1 MKHFLLLALLLT
13 AGIGFSQNLE
23 KDTIQ
28 LPEVRIS
35 NTPPEKAKVVKTK
48 FSSLC
53 VNSDALFYD
62 EMVTLVTSLPKNGY
76 ISSVT
81 FSFNETPRNGLYG
94 YKDTDLLLVFY
105 EVDASGK
112 PGAAI
117 GVPVPFTL
125 KADFSGKMEI
135 LVPYGDAKNPGKFF
149 AGLRRVIPRTKN
161 TGIDFEVD
169 TLCAKRNK
177 IVMYKRRE
185 NANGWLTDPY
195 SHHPFKMTIKEIVPP
210 AK

>member
-1 MKHFLLLALLLT
+1 MKRLLLLALLLT

-28 LPEVRIS
+28 LPEVRIN
-35 NTPPEKAKVVKTK
+35 NTPPEKAKVVKTR

-62 EMVTLVTSLPKNGY
+62 EMVTLVTSLPKDGY

-81 FSFNETPRNGLYG
+81 FSFNETPRNEFYN
-94 YKDTDLLLVFY
+94 YKDTELLLVFY

-117 GVPVPFTL
+117 GLPVPFTL
-125 KADFSGKMEI
+125 KADFSGKME
-135 LVPYGDAKNPGKFF
+135 LMVPYGDAKNPGKFF
-149 AGLRRVIPRTKN
+149 VGLRRVKPRTV
-161 TGIDFEVD
+161 TDIDFEVH
-169 TLCAKRNK
+169 TLCALGKK
-177 IVMYKRRE
+177 HSMYKRGQRTNQQWYAGE
-185 NANGWLTDPY
+185 D
-195 SHHPFKMTIKEIVPP
+195 SHHPFKMTIKEIVLPT
-210 AK
+210 K

>member
-1 MKHFLLLALLLT
+1 MKRLLLFILLLQ
-13 AGIGFSQNLE
+13 AGIGFSQNFE
-23 KDTIQ
+23 KDTLQ

-35 NTPPEKAKVVKTK
+35 NAPPVKAKVVKTRI
-48 FSSLC
+48 SSLC

-62 EMVTLVTSLPKNGY
+62 EMVTLVTSLPKDGY

-81 FSFNETPRNGLYG
+81 FSFNETPINEFYN

-105 EVDASGK
+105 EVNPSGV

-117 GVPVPFTL
+117 GVPIPFTL

-135 LVPYGDAKNPGKFF
+135 MVPYGDVKNPGKFF
-149 AGLRRVIPRTKN
+149 AGLRRIKPRAVTD
-161 TGIDFEVD
+161 IDFEVH
-169 TLCAKRNK
+169 TLCALGKK
-177 IVMYKRRE
+177 HVMYRRSE
-185 NANGWLTDPY
+185 KTKQQWYAGED
-195 SHHPFKMTIKEIVPP
+195 SHHPFKMTVKEIVLP